1 MASSLASSSASTAG
15 AAADNQKY
23 GWYDGFRLTE
33 VPQNGA
39 RFAYVKCKVADSF
52 HIKKVFKIDNNKTW
66 AGYKQVRERIFR
78 ECGKQW
84 VCEKRLF
91 LCTPDAKTVAETGFT
106 AAMGS
111 GIVFSVLPNQ
121 CAGFSRQGGAG
132 SDAYALLC
140 RVAVGHQGRHSQD
153 SGTQVRVMNDQ
164 QAYPRYLII
173 Y

>member
-1 MASSLASSSASTAG
+1 MASSLASTIASTAG
-15 AAADNQKY
+15 AAAGNQKY

-33 VPQNGA
+33 VPENGA
-39 RFAYVKCKVADSF
+39 RFAYVKCKVANTF

-66 AGYKQVRERIFR
+66 ADYKQVRERIFR

-84 VCEKRLF
+84 VCERRLF
-91 LCTPDAKTVAETGFT
+91 LCTPDAKTVAETGFP
-106 AAMGS
+106 AAKGS
-111 GIVFSVLPNQ
+111 GTVFSVLPNQ
-121 CAGFSRQGGAG
+121 CEGFVRQSGAR

-153 SGTQVRVMNDQ
+153 SGTQVRVMNEQ